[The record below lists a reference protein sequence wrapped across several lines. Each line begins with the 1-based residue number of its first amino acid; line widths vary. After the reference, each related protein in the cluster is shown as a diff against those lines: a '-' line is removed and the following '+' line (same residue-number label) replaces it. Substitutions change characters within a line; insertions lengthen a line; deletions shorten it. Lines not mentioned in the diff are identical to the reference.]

1 MKSKKE
7 YSERKLL
14 KELQKNVDKAKAY
27 IDDDAKIEALLKD
40 FEKKLALIP
49 KVGNRASD
57 IPVMISLVRAYVK
70 KQYTEVPVTTI
81 LFAVAAL
88 IYVVNPFDLIPDYLI
103 GPGQLDDAAALA
115 VILQAIHMDLNKYKK
130 WQEEKG
136 KR

>member
-130 WQEEKG
+130 WQEENG

>member
-1 MKSKKE
+1 MKSKTE
-7 YSERKLL
+7 YSERKLIR
-14 KELQKNVDKAKAY
+14 ELQKNIDKAKAY
-27 IDDDAKIEALLKD
+27 LDDDAKIDALLID

-49 KVGNRASD
+49 KVGSRASD
-57 IPVMISLVRAYVK
+57 IAVMISLVRAYVK
-70 KQYTEVPVTTI
+70 KQYTEVPTTTI

-115 VILQAIHMDLNKYKK
+115 VVLQAIHMDLDKFKK
-130 WQEEKG
+130 WQKENG

>member
-1 MKSKKE
+1 MKSKRE
-7 YSERKLL
+7 YSERKLTR
-14 KELQKNVDKAKAY
+14 ELQKNIDKAKAY
-27 IDDDAKIEALLKD
+27 LDDDAKIEALLID

-49 KVGNRASD
+49 KIGNRASD
-57 IPVMISLVRAYVK
+57 IAVMISMVRAYVK
-70 KQYTEVPVTTI
+70 KQYTEAPTTTI

-115 VILQAIHMDLNKYKK
+115 VVLQAIHMDLDKYKK
-130 WQEEKG
+130 WQKENG

>member
-1 MKSKKE
+1 MKSKRE
-7 YSERKLL
+7 YSERKLTR
-14 KELQKNVDKAKAY
+14 ELQKNIDKAKAY
-27 IDDDAKIEALLKD
+27 LNDDAKIEALLAD

-49 KVGNRASD
+49 KIGNRASD
-57 IPVMISLVRAYVK
+57 LAVMLSMVRAYVK
-70 KQYTEVPVTTI
+70 KQYTEVPATTI

-115 VILQAIHMDLNKYKK
+115 VVLQAIHMDLDKYKK
-130 WQEEKG
+130 WQKENG